1 MFRSAEGGMD
11 RGERLLDSIYDDVEQ
26 QLGLTGDDCWHC
38 GGEGYT
44 YDCIDGCCDDAESG
58 CPQCERR
65 CPECARREH
74 DFRKAVR
81 KAVIASGDVDLAI
94 AWLKSIGRW
103 RDDITR
109 ERVAAELEAATV
121 SATET
126 SVSDTGL
133 RDVLR
138 DALNAATE

>member
-1 MFRSAEGGMD
+1 MD